1 MGVISTS
8 MDHEN
13 GITIHAVKGEVT
25 VQKIIHKIEEYMA
38 GKPTRLILWDF
49 TEGSINQIP
58 SEDFQMLAETARKY
72 ADARKGGKTALV
84 SQTQSEHGLGRM
96 LQSYLEMGKFQFEIR
111 NFNSLE
117 EAKQWLGIEY

>member
-13 GITIHAVKGEVT
+13 NITIHAVKGEVT
-25 VQKIIHKIEEYMA
+25 VQEIIHKIEEYMA

-58 SEDFQMLAETARKY
+58 SEDFQILAETARKY
-72 ADARKGGKTALV
+72 ADTRKGGKTALV
-84 SQTQSEHGLGRM
+84 SQAQSEQGLGRM